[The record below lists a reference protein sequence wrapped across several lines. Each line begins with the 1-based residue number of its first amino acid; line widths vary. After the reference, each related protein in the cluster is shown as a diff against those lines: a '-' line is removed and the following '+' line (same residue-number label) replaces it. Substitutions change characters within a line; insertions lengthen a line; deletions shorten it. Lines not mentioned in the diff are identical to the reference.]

1 MVLPLSH
8 YPRGPTDAR
17 AQRHTVGDDRH
28 MPETP
33 QENPDAVDKPAAHPP
48 PGPHEDTVPQATHEA
63 GRIARTRA
71 ASAWTG
77 LVIGIA
83 VAILLLIFILQNL
96 DTVTFQLF
104 AWHFTLPAGISLL
117 LAAIAGALIMAL
129 AGGIRIIQIRRV
141 AKRAGAV
148 ADRPPPE

>member
-1 MVLPLSH
+1 M
-8 YPRGPTDAR
+8 T
-17 AQRHTVGDDRH
+17 
-28 MPETP
+28 ETP
-33 QENPDAVDKPAAHPP
+33 REDPDAVEKAATPP
-48 PGPHEDTVPQATHEA
+48 PSDRHEAAGPQATHGA
-63 GRIARTRA
+63 ARLARTRA

-77 LVIGIA
+77 LVIGII

-96 DTVTFQLF
+96 ETVTFQLF

-141 AKRAGAV
+141 AQRAGAV
-148 ADRPPPE
+148 AENMPPE